1 MEIKTNMKR
10 IGITF
15 TQTNHKN
22 YPAWFRP
29 EDLGTDICLIELSYL
44 FPDAV
49 AMESCDAFVL
59 TGGIDMDPTYY
70 DGPKDYPNRPYEFC
84 PERDEFETNVYAYA
98 KRMKRPILAICR
110 GMQLVNVAE
119 GGNMIQDLG
128 DAGNDIHRK
137 TGDTD
142 KRHGI
147 EIIDGSLL
155 QDITGLTTG
164 EVNSAHHQAID
175 VTTLPASL
183 RVTASSTEGVPEAI
197 EYADGTAHGF
207 MLGVQWHPERM
218 VDRESNPLSFKIRER
233 FLENVRLKKQI

>member
-1 MEIKTNMKR
+1 MAIKINMKR

-15 TQTNHKN
+15 TQTNLKN

-29 EDLGTDICLIELSYL
+29 EDLGSDISLVELSFL
-44 FPDAV
+44 HSDTDAM
-49 AMESCDAFVL
+49 AYCDAFVL
-59 TGGIDMDPTYY
+59 TGGVDMDPAFYH
-70 DGPKDYPNRPYEFC
+70 GPSEYPNRPDSFC
-84 PERDEFETNVYAYA
+84 PERDVFETNVYAYA
-98 KRMKRPILAICR
+98 KRTKRPILAICR

-119 GGNMIQDLG
+119 GGDMIQDLG

-147 EIIDGSLL
+147 DIIDGSLL
-155 QDITGLTTG
+155 RDITGLTTG

-175 VTTLPASL
+175 VNKLPASL
-183 RVTASSTEGVPEAI
+183 RVTATSTEGVPEAI
-197 EYADGTAHGF
+197 EYADGTAKGF

-218 VDRESNPLSFKIRER
+218 VDRETNALSFKIRER
-233 FLENVRLKKQI
+233 FLEKVRIKK

>member
-1 MEIKTNMKR
+1 MKR

-29 EDLGTDICLIELSYL
+29 EDLGADISLVELSYL
-44 FPDAV
+44 HPDTTAI
-49 AMESCDAFVL
+49 ESCDGFVL

-70 DGPKDYPNRPYEFC
+70 DGPMEYPNRPAEFC

-98 KRMKRPILAICR
+98 KRMKRPVLAICR

-128 DAGNDIHRK
+128 DDGNGIHRK

-142 KRHGI
+142 KRHLI
-147 EIIDGSLL
+147 HIMEGSMLK
-155 QDITGLTTG
+155 DITGSSVG
-164 EVNSAHHQAID
+164 EVNSAHHQAVDINRMPP
-175 VTTLPASL
+175 TL
-183 RVTASSTEGVPEAI
+183 RVTASSPEGVPEAL
-197 EYADGTAHGF
+197 EYAPGLDLGF

-218 VDRESNPLSFKIRER
+218 EDRATNPLSFNIRQR
-233 FLENVRLKKQI
+233 FLEIVRIKK